1 MYNIEREYK
10 GYNEVRMKRFLI
22 AIAVLCCSFLYAET
36 YNIYDELFFC
46 QKESVNFLDYDSERI
61 LSILPYQNGS
71 VVKMQDSQN
80 NHIEFFIT
88 KGTVFYIAVATV
100 DWNITYYKCTVT
112 DIKPNELIIN
122 KTEITDN
129 K

>member
-1 MYNIEREYK
+1 M
-10 GYNEVRMKRFLI
+10 
-22 AIAVLCCSFLYAET
+22 
-36 YNIYDELFFC
+36 FFC
-46 QKESVNFLDYDSERI
+46 QKESVKFLDYDSEHI

-80 NHIEFFIT
+80 NYIEFFIT
-88 KGTVFYIAVATV
+88 KGTVFYIAVAAD
-100 DWNITYYKCTVT
+100 DWSITYYKCTVT
-112 DIKPNELIIN
+112 DIKPNELIID